1 MLELHE
7 SDGVE
12 NIGTIKWE
20 LALCLLAVYLI
31 CYFSLW
37 KGISTSGKVSKPEN
51 IRTHIKHPFRML
63 DIIYLGKWF
72 VRKGS
77 VSLTWSN
84 NKCKLL

>member
-37 KGISTSGKVSKPEN
+37 KGISTSGKVSKLEN
-51 IRTHIKHPFRML
+51 VRTHIKHPFRMP
-63 DIIYLGKWF
+63 DIVYLGKWF